1 LKSGEL
7 ILESRLTID

>member
-1 LKSGEL
+1 MILFEE